1 VAFDNGFRDKID
13 GNLKEAMA
21 AAAGDAKIQMRKLG
35 RWLFTAGGIRC
46 ASSAIAQSLPDA
58 IAEPGEAPVLTLH
71 AEGAQVYECK
81 ADPAGRLVWEFREPV
96 ATLIEA
102 GKTVGRHYAGPHWE
116 HADGS
121 VIAAKLA
128 GRAPGASASD
138 IPLLKLKV
146 TERRG
151 NGVLSGVTTV
161 QRINTRGGAVEG
173 PCAAVGAHLSVPY
186 AADYVFLRKR
196 S

>member
-1 VAFDNGFRDKID
+1 
-13 GNLKEAMA
+13 MA
-21 AAAGDAKIQMRKLG
+21 AAGGGCEDPDARAWSMAFHG
-35 RWLFTAGGIRC
+35 RRNRVRGERDR
-46 ASSAIAQSLPDA
+46 SVIADA
-58 IAEPGEAPVLTLH
+58 IAEPGEASVLTLH
-71 AEGAQVYECK
+71 AEEAQVYECK

-151 NGVLSGVTTV
+151 NGAGSIASAT
-161 QRINTRGGAVEG
+161 NG
-173 PCAAVGAHLSVPY
+173 P
-186 AADYVFLRKR
+186 FWRQ
-196 S
+196 

>member
-1 VAFDNGFRDKID
+1 MV
-13 GNLKEAMA
+13 
-21 AAAGDAKIQMRKLG
+21 AAAGDAMIQMRKLG

-58 IAEPGEAPVLTLH
+58 IAEPGEASVLTLH
-71 AEGAQVYECK
+71 AEG

-116 HADGS
+116 HAVGS

-173 PCAAVGAHLSVPY
+173 PCAAVGAHLS
-186 AADYVFLRKR
+186 
-196 S
+196 

>member
-1 VAFDNGFRDKID
+1 MN
-13 GNLKEAMA
+13 
-21 AAAGDAKIQMRKLG
+21 QMRKLG
-35 RWLFTAGGIRC
+35 RWLFTAGGIAC
-46 ASSAIAQSLPDA
+46 AASAIAQSLPDA
-58 IAEPGEAPVLTLH
+58 IAEPGEASVLTLH

-151 NGVLSGVTTV
+151 NGVLLSGVTTV

-173 PCAAVGAHLSVPY
+173 PCATAGAHLSVPY
-186 AADYVFLRKR
+186 AADYVFLRKG

>member
-1 VAFDNGFRDKID
+1 
-13 GNLKEAMA
+13 M
-21 AAAGDAKIQMRKLG
+21 IQMRTLS
-35 RWLFTAGGIRC
+35 RWLFTAGGIGC
-46 ASSAIAQSLPDA
+46 AASAIGQSLPDA
-58 IAEPGEAPVLTLH
+58 IVEPGEASVLTLH

-102 GKTVGRHYAGPHWE
+102 GKTVGRHYAGPRWE

-146 TERRG
+146 IERRG
-151 NGVLSGVTTV
+151 DGVLSGVTTV
-161 QRINTRGGAVEG
+161 QRIDTRGGAVEG
-173 PCAAVGAHLSVPY
+173 PCAAAGAYLSVPY
-186 AADYVFLRKR
+186 AADYVFLRKG

>member
-1 VAFDNGFRDKID
+1 VAFDDGFRDKVD
-13 GNLKEAMA
+13 EKLKEAIA
-21 AAAGDAKIQMRKLG
+21 AAAGDAMIQMRKLG
-35 RWLFTAGGIRC
+35 RWLFTAGGIGC
-46 ASSAIAQSLPDA
+46 AASAIAQSLPDA
-58 IAEPGEAPVLTLH
+58 IAEPGEASVLTLH

-138 IPLLKLKV
+138 IPLLKLNP
-146 TERRG
+146 RRDTHA
-151 NGVLSGVTTV
+151 S
-161 QRINTRGGAVEG
+161 
-173 PCAAVGAHLSVPY
+173 P
-186 AADYVFLRKR
+186 D
-196 S
+196 